1 MRASIDFT
9 VTAQTV
15 GEIKEKALSEWKRIM
30 ENQDAEFPPSTELR
44 MQQESEGSKTYT
56 AHVIVQTKLGE

>member
-44 MQQESEGSKTYT
+44 MQQSEEDDATYV
-56 AHVIVQTKLGE
+56 ARIIIQTKLGE